1 MASASAKKVNYRTYG
16 SLAYDVNTRAEEYA
30 LTGSAAEFERRVHAE
45 LLELKKIQ
53 SGEITIENTHKLGWP
68 GSGQGRYHRPDP

>member
-45 LLELKKIQ
+45 PMVRPTPKAMPQ
-53 SGEITIENTHKLGWP
+53 TRTHAAA
-68 GSGQGRYHRPDP
+68 RPAVRVSTLAVAGKGD